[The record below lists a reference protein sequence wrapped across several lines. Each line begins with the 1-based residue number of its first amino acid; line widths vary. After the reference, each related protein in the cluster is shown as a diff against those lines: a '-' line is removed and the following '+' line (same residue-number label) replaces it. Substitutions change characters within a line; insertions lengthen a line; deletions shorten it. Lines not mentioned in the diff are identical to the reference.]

1 LVKAMAVEE
10 LEEGEVNEEEEP
22 ELAEEEPEEHIRAL
36 AKIWKPREAA
46 GQEAKS
52 REEVSG

>member
-1 LVKAMAVEE
+1 MAIEE
-10 LEEGEVNEEEEP
+10 FEEGEVDEEEEP

-46 GQEAKS
+46 GKEAKS
-52 REEVSG
+52 PKKEKTTI

>member
-1 LVKAMAVEE
+1 LAIEE
-10 LEEGEVNEEEEP
+10 PEEGEVNEEEEP

-36 AKIWKPREAA
+36 AKIWKPRKPA

>member
-1 LVKAMAVEE
+1 MAVEE

-36 AKIWKPREAA
+36 AKIWKPKPKVTSQGAT
-46 GQEAKS
+46 S
-52 REEVSG
+52 RKEKKPR

>member
-1 LVKAMAVEE
+1 MAVEE

-36 AKIWKPREAA
+36 AKIWKP
-46 GQEAKS
+46 KKPV
-52 REEVSG
+52 EVESQTQKKGGKK

>member
-1 LVKAMAVEE
+1 MAAEE

-36 AKIWKPREAA
+36 AKIWKPKKPAEAESQTQKK
-46 GQEAKS
+46 GGKK
-52 REEVSG
+52 